1 MYVTTNG
8 TGNNKY
14 VVLMESYRDD
24 QGVSRKRVVERL
36 GRLDALLKDD
46 PMALENLK
54 AKYAGMMKD
63 KRLELDF
70 ERQAKAA
77 AMLAASKAASDE
89 MPFPTLNY
97 GHYPLLRI
105 WEEDLGLKRKLN
117 YLQRFHPKCS
127 YDINDTA
134 AFLMCTKI
142 MDPHSVLFTF
152 GDKDNFLGDPAR
164 NTNLDGFYE
173 TLGLLHAN
181 KDDILAT
188 VNRRMDATFGKTRAR
203 LVFYDVTNT
212 YFETPLT
219 DAEKGYVQADYADQV
234 QAFAEEAL
242 AKGILKE
249 NNFDVTGD
257 LILEDLPDV
266 FIDALA
272 REKLQ
277 YLRMRGPSKEHRFD
291 MPITSIVLVIDE
303 LGFPMDFA
311 VCAGNKAE
319 VTGMK
324 GAIAELKKKYPIEGA
339 IVVADRGLNSGNNL
353 KMLKDQG
360 LGFLVAQKVT
370 KLSKDLTKKM
380 TDLSNYTDI
389 DPNNPAA
396 GKYFVVQ
403 NWQKT
408 ITGSTETVPCT
419 LVLTY
424 NDKRRRRD
432 ELLLELKAEIVRKK
446 AAAGEKLGPRKS
458 GWADLALTE
467 DSVDSPIIGVDTEAL
482 ERKKKLCGFA
492 GMVFQNPDIKTEDGK
507 QETVITDAEVANT
520 YHQLNKIENCFRI
533 MKSNLG
539 LRPMYVRN
547 SNQIRGHVLICVLSL
562 LTVLLLQHKLKKNH
576 VHMSIGRICRELRGA
591 TVSVIPNGNEFLYA
605 HTARPTNR
613 RKGRERLS
621 TEELLVIARKEKLV
635 ASHMPAIMRAVEL
648 TPLPRLCTRSELG
661 RCLRKRFS
669 NDADVLPEL
678 VYQDCVTPTS
688 E

>member
-46 PMALENLK
+46 PMALERLK

-70 ERQAKAA
+70 ERKTNAA
-77 AMLAASKAASDE
+77 AMLAASDAASDE

-105 WEEDLGLKRKLN
+105 WDEDLGLKRKLN
-117 YLQRFHPKCS
+117 YLQRFHPTCGF
-127 YDINDTA
+127 DINDTA
-134 AFLMCTKI
+134 AFLACTKI
-142 MDPHSVLFTF
+142 MDPHSVLFSF

-164 NTNLDGFYE
+164 NTSLDGFYE
-173 TLGLLHAN
+173 TLGLFNAS

-188 VNRRMDATFGKTRAR
+188 VNRRMDATFGKARAR
-203 LVFYDVTNT
+203 LVFCDVTNPG
-212 YFETPLT
+212 FGIPLT
-219 DAEKGYVQADYADQV
+219 DAEIGYVQADDADQV

-249 NNFDVTGD
+249 DNFDVAGD
-257 LILEDLPDV
+257 LILDKLPEV
-266 FIDALA
+266 FLDALV
-272 REKLQ
+272 REKVL
-277 YLRMRGPSKEHRFD
+277 RGPSNEQRN
-291 MPITSIVLVIDE
+291 MPLASIVLVIDE

-319 VTGMK
+319 ETGME
-324 GAIAELKKKYPIEGA
+324 GTIAELKKKYAIESA
-339 IVVADRGLNSGNNL
+339 IVVADKELNSGKSL
-353 KMLKDQG
+353 RILQKQG
-360 LGFLVAQKVT
+360 LGFIGAQKVT
-370 KLSKDLTKKM
+370 TLSKDLIKKM
-380 TDLSNYTDI
+380 TELSNYTDI
-389 DPNNPAA
+389 DPNNPDA

-403 NWQKT
+403 NWHKT
-408 ITGSTETVPCT
+408 IAGSMETVPCA

-424 NDKRRRRD
+424 NDNRRRRD
-432 ELLLELKAEIVRKK
+432 ELLLELQAEIVRKK
-446 AAAGEKLGPRKS
+446 AATGEKLGPRNS
-458 GWADLALTE
+458 DWADLALTE
-467 DSVDSPIIGVDTEAL
+467 DGIGSPIIGVDAEAL

-492 GMVFQNPDIKTEDGK
+492 GMVFRNPDIKTEDGK
-507 QETVITDAEVANT
+507 QKTMTVAEIANT
-520 YHQLNKIENCFRI
+520 CHQLNKIENCFRI

-539 LRPMYVRN
+539 LRPMCVRN
-547 SNQIRGHVLICVLSL
+547 SNQMRGHVLICVLSL
-562 LTVLLLQHKLKKNH
+562 LMVLLLQQKLKKNN

-591 TVSVIPNGNEFLYA
+591 TVSVIPNGNDFLYA

-613 RKGRERLS
+613 RKGREHLS
-621 TEELLVIARKEKLV
+621 TEELVVIARKEKWV

-648 TPLPRLCTRSELG
+648 TPLPRLCTRTELG

-669 NDADVLPEL
+669 SDADVLPEL

-688 E
+688 G